1 MSQTFF
7 PSDDPAA
14 RAGVPQTGRHGG
26 RLRTALRSS
35 ITGTVG
41 GLVFLLM
48 CLAALILPWFVEVP
62 PADSNL
68 VYTPPS
74 AEYPLGT
81 DADGRDVFTMIL
93 LGGRD
98 VIIVSVLSATVS
110 TGIAVVL
117 GALAAYL
124 RGWVDSLVIQLTD
137 FMLTIPQFAL
147 LVVLAAYVRM
157 DSPVM
162 LALLL
167 GALGWPGLLRAVRAQ
182 VLSLK
187 EREYVEAARI
197 VGLSTPVIIG
207 REILPNMASYL
218 MIHFI
223 FAMTGATYSMVGLY
237 LLGLAPMTGIN
248 WGIMIN
254 NAWAKGA
261 LFFTNAAW
269 SIMAPL
275 LVVSVLQL
283 SAIWFAR
290 TLEQLLNPRLA
301 GQQQ

>member
-1 MSQTFF
+1 MSGRRR
-7 PSDDPAA
+7 PGRS
-14 RAGVPQTGRHGG
+14 RWAG
-26 RLRTALRSS
+26 ALRISV
-35 ITGTVG
+35 TGTIG
-41 GLVFLLM
+41 GVVFLVM
-48 CLAALILPWFVEVP
+48 CVAALILPWFIEMP
-62 PADSNL
+62 PADTTAIYS
-68 VYTPPS
+68 PPS
-74 AEYPLGT
+74 AAHPLGT
-81 DADGRDVFTMIL
+81 DSDGRDVLRMIL

-98 VIIVSVLSATVS
+98 VIIVSTISATVS
-110 TGIAVVL
+110 TGIAVTL

-147 LVVLAAYVRM
+147 LVVLAAYIRL
-157 DSPVM
+157 DNPVM

-167 GALGWPGLLRAVRAQ
+167 GVLGWPGLLRAVRAQ

-197 VGLSTPVIIG
+197 VGLSTPVVIG

-237 LLGLAPMTGIN
+237 LLGLAPMTGVN

-261 LFFTNAAW
+261 LFFADAAW
-269 SIMAPL
+269 SILAPL

-290 TLEQLLNPRLA
+290 TLEHLLDPRLA
-301 GQQQ
+301 GRY